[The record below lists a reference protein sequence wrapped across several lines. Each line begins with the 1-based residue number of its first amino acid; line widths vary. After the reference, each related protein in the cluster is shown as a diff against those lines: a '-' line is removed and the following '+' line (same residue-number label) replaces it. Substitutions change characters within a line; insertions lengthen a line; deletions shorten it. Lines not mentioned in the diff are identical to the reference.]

1 MKRKHNYCYNFA
13 VKKKKGLSKYNTKP
27 RELML
32 NKKLSSTT

>member
-13 VKKKKGLSKYNTKP
+13 VKKKGLSKYNTKT